1 MRAVLRQIKIDRHAC
16 AASRCHYCYCYVAIH
31 VLPIVATSLRKQKM
45 GQLLVLSCLLYV
57 CMYLYIYVYMYMSML
72 YIYIYIRLYAELCTY
87 DMIDYV
93 LILRASLLQD
103 SFRIDSAGFFTTGSI
118 SY

>member
-31 VLPIVATSLRKQKM
+31 VLPIVATSLRKQRM
-45 GQLLVLSCLLYV
+45 GQLLVLLCLSYV
-57 CMYLYIYVYMYMSML
+57 WMYLYIYVYMYMSII
-72 YIYIYIRLYAELCTY
+72 IYIYAEFCTY
-87 DMIDYV
+87 DRIDYV
-93 LILRASLLQD
+93 LILLVSLLQD
-103 SFRIDSAGFFTTGSI
+103 PFRIDSAGFFTTGSI